1 MPAGSVSRH
10 SVSVL
15 VVVLTDVGVGGGVVA
30 GSGVVTGG
38 GVVIG
43 AGDGVV
49 AGIVEGV
56 VGGVVAGVVDGVVA
70 GVVVVTCGIVVAA
83 RVFEIRNNNSLQ
95 QTATL
100 CLYRLTQYSNLT

>member
-10 SVSVL
+10 SESVL
-15 VVVLTDVGVGGGVVA
+15 AVVLTDVGA
-30 GSGVVTGG
+30 GSGVVAGG
-38 GVVIG
+38 GVVVG

-49 AGIVEGV
+49 DGV
-56 VGGVVAGVVDGVVA
+56 VGGVVAGVVEGVAAGGAVVVS

-83 RVFEIRNNNSLQ
+83 RVFEIRNNKSVQ

-100 CLYRLTQYSNLT
+100 CLYRLTK

>member
-15 VVVLTDVGVGGGVVA
+15 AVVLTDVGVGSGVVA
-30 GSGVVTGG
+30 GG
-38 GVVIG
+38 GVVVG

-49 AGIVEGV
+49 DGV
-56 VGGVVAGVVDGVVA
+56 VGGVVAGVVEGVVA
-70 GVVVVTCGIVVAA
+70 GGAVVVSGVVVVVPCGIVVAA
-83 RVFEIRNNNSLQ
+83 RVFEIRNNKSVQ

-100 CLYRLTQYSNLT
+100 CLYRLTK